1 MYWSLMNRGTRAASF
16 GAPRRQRRVRVQKNF
31 GFNRS
36 RSPALVRGSHVPD
49 TDPKSPRYAM
59 FVSVWRRLP
68 RALANAAGPWL
79 ARQIG

>member
-1 MYWSLMNRGTRAASF
+1 
-16 GAPRRQRRVRVQKNF
+16 
-31 GFNRS
+31 
-36 RSPALVRGSHVPD
+36 VRGSHVPD

-59 FVSVWRRLP
+59 FVNVWRRLP